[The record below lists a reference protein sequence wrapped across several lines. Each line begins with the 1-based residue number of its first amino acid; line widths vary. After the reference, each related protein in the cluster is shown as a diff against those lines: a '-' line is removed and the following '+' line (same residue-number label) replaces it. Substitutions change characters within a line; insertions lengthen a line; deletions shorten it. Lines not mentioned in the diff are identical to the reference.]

1 MSNSAAEAAQPGR
14 PGEVIATISSRLPS
28 LLPTEQ
34 AVARTAE
41 TLRDPVLQ
49 QRMAAGMAAAS
60 EALLDVPLAPL
71 ARAVAEAAGEDP
83 RVVDPNMTLR
93 SVSPEASD
101 VPAEIHDKLP
111 RMMGAMA
118 GMAGG
123 MSAMIPALREVAERM
138 RYAVDEAALGY

>member
-1 MSNSAAEAAQPGR
+1 MRTIAVSALLAALAAPVPAMAQDR
-14 PGEVIATISSRLPS
+14 
-28 LLPTEQ
+28 TEED
-34 AVARTAE
+34 AARIAE

-49 QRMAAGMAAAS
+49 QSVAAGMAAAS

-83 RVVDPNMTLR
+83 RDVDPDMTLR
-93 SVSPEASD
+93 SVSPEAQD

-111 RMMGAMA
+111 RVMGAMA

-123 MSAMIPALREVAERM
+123 FSEMIPALREMAERM
-138 RYAVDEAALGY
+138 KDAVEEARPRN

>member
-1 MSNSAAEAAQPGR
+1 MRPLMITATLVAAVLSAPAFAQDD
-14 PGEVIATISSRLPS
+14 
-28 LLPTEQ
+28 TEQ
-34 AVARTAE
+34 AAARTAE

-49 QRMAAGMAAAS
+49 QRMADGMAAAT

-83 RVVDPNMTLR
+83 GVVDPDMTLR
-93 SVSPEASD
+93 RVSPEAQD
-101 VPAEIHDKLP
+101 VPAQIHDKLP

-123 MSAMIPALREVAERM
+123 MSAMIPALREMADRM
-138 RYAVDEAALGY
+138 RDAVDEAGRGY

>member
-1 MSNSAAEAAQPGR
+1 MRPLMITAALVAAALSAPAFAQDD
-14 PGEVIATISSRLPS
+14 
-28 LLPTEQ
+28 TEQ

-49 QRMAAGMAAAS
+49 EQMAAGMAAAS

-83 RVVDPNMTLR
+83 RAVDPNMTLR

-101 VPAEIHDKLP
+101 VPGEIHDKLP

-123 MSAMIPALREVAERM
+123 MSAMIPALREMAERM
-138 RYAVDEAALGY
+138 RDAVDEAGAGY